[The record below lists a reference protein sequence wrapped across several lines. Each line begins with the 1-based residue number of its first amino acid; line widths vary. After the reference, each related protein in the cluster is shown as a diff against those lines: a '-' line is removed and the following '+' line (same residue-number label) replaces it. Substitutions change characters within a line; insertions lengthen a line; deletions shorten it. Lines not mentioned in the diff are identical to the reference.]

1 MHFKVREGL
10 SLSLMVVAL
19 GAATA
24 CQRSAP
30 SEERPEER
38 PQESPPESTTTG
50 AAAKLDPTEAKPNEY
65 WWPES
70 LNLKPLRDNSPES
83 NPLGPD
89 FDYRKEFAKVDY
101 AELKKD
107 LEAILT
113 DSKDWWPAD
122 YGNYGPLFIRMAWH
136 SAGTYRVSDGRG
148 GADGGQQRFK
158 PLNSWPDNA
167 NLDKARRLLW
177 PVKKKYGHSVS
188 WADLMILSAN
198 VGMEP
203 LSPWGSC

>member
-1 MHFKVREGL
+1 MDTKLKDLYIV
-10 SLSLMVVAL
+10 SLVAVAL
-19 GAATA
+19 GAAAA
-24 CQRSAP
+24 CEQTKP
-30 SEERPEER
+30 SPESS
-38 PQESPPESTTTG
+38 PESPVEQSTSEATVQ
-50 AAAKLDPTEAKPNEY
+50 LDPGEAKPNEY
-65 WWPES
+65 WWPKS
-70 LNLKPLRDNSPES
+70 LDLEPLRNNSPES

-89 FDYRKEFAKVDY
+89 FDYQAEFAKVDY
-101 AELKKD
+101 AQLKED

-177 PVKKKYGHSVS
+177 PVKQKYGQSVS

-198 VGMEP
+198 VAMEQM
-203 LSPWGSC
+203 GFET

>member
-1 MHFKVREGL
+1 MPVKVRERL

-19 GAATA
+19 SAATA

-30 SEERPEER
+30 SEERPEESPQGS
-38 PQESPPESTTTG
+38 PQESPQESAQKSTTTG
-50 AAAKLDPTEAKPNEY
+50 AAVKLDPTEAKPNEY

-107 LEAILT
+107 LAAILT

-148 GADGGQQRFK
+148 GADGGQQRFQ

-177 PVKKKYGHSVS
+177 P
-188 WADLMILSAN
+188 
-198 VGMEP
+198 
-203 LSPWGSC
+203 